1 MKILLVSD
9 SHGYDDELKKVL
21 ENVKCD
27 LKIHCGDSCFDKNSP
42 FIKEFAAIVDGNH
55 DQGFFPL
62 TTTLPTALGNI
73 LITHGH
79 RFNVYA
85 GYDYLVDYMNKAD
98 IHICFHGHTHV
109 PHYEIYKNMNLN
121 KSENAN
127 FFFIE
132 SKKMQ
137 VKVNFKEHRY
147 LRGIKEWLDG
157 LLSDFGTNM
166 LKMIIQVV
174 IIVIGVFPSI
184 FMWLNSHLAYQNAV
198 ICSINNFLGIEHI
211 SSINKKLYFAG
222 VAETLYSYFILVVI
236 STYVI
241 NRVVKDMS

>member
-62 TTTLPTALGNI
+62 TATLPTALGNI

-79 RFNVYA
+79 KFNVYA
-85 GYDYLVDYMNKAD
+85 GYDYLVEYMNKAD

-109 PHYEIYKNMNLN
+109 PHYEIYKNKIFINPGSIMFNRGQSQCGSYAIVSVDDKLHVDFFDSRTQKKIPQSLIDKDQDILN
-121 KSENAN
+121 E
-127 FFFIE
+127 
-132 SKKMQ
+132 
-137 VKVNFKEHRY
+137 FKR
-147 LRGIKEWLDG
+147 
-157 LLSDFGTNM
+157 F
-166 LKMIIQVV
+166 
-174 IIVIGVFPSI
+174 
-184 FMWLNSHLAYQNAV
+184 ACQN
-198 ICSINNFLGIEHI
+198 
-211 SSINKKLYFAG
+211 
-222 VAETLYSYFILVVI
+222 
-236 STYVI
+236 
-241 NRVVKDMS
+241 

>member
-62 TTTLPTALGNI
+62 TATLPTALGNI

-79 RFNVYA
+79 KFNVYA
-85 GYDYLVDYMNKAD
+85 GYDYLVEYMNKAD

-109 PHYEIYKNMNLN
+109 PNYEIYKNKIIFIAE
-121 KSENAN
+121 KSPKVA
-127 FFFIE
+127 FFAFI
-132 SKKMQ
+132 M
-137 VKVNFKEHRY
+137 
-147 LRGIKEWLDG
+147 
-157 LLSDFGTNM
+157 
-166 LKMIIQVV
+166 
-174 IIVIGVFPSI
+174 
-184 FMWLNSHLAYQNAV
+184 
-198 ICSINNFLGIEHI
+198 
-211 SSINKKLYFAG
+211 
-222 VAETLYSYFILVVI
+222 
-236 STYVI
+236 
-241 NRVVKDMS
+241 

>member
-27 LKIHCGDSCFDKNSP
+27 LKIHCGDSCFDENSP
-42 FIKEFAAIVDGNH
+42 FIKEFATIVDGNH

-79 RFNVYA
+79 KFNVYA

-109 PHYEIYKNMNLN
+109 PHYEIYKNKELKRRQRFNTSLYG
-121 KSENAN
+121 E
-127 FFFIE
+127 
-132 SKKMQ
+132 
-137 VKVNFKEHRY
+137 NFKCY
-147 LRGIKEWLDG
+147 PKNLFK
-157 LLSDFGTNM
+157 
-166 LKMIIQVV
+166 
-174 IIVIGVFPSI
+174 IG
-184 FMWLNSHLAYQNAV
+184 
-198 ICSINNFLGIEHI
+198 
-211 SSINKKLYFAG
+211 K
-222 VAETLYSYFILVVI
+222 
-236 STYVI
+236 
-241 NRVVKDMS
+241 

>member
-85 GYDYLVDYMNKAD
+85 GYDYLVA
-98 IHICFHGHTHV
+98 
-109 PHYEIYKNMNLN
+109 L
-121 KSENAN
+121 
-127 FFFIE
+127 
-132 SKKMQ
+132 
-137 VKVNFKEHRY
+137 
-147 LRGIKEWLDG
+147 
-157 LLSDFGTNM
+157 
-166 LKMIIQVV
+166 
-174 IIVIGVFPSI
+174 
-184 FMWLNSHLAYQNAV
+184 
-198 ICSINNFLGIEHI
+198 
-211 SSINKKLYFAG
+211 
-222 VAETLYSYFILVVI
+222 
-236 STYVI
+236 
-241 NRVVKDMS
+241 

>member
-1 MKILLVSD
+1 
-9 SHGYDDELKKVL
+9 
-21 ENVKCD
+21 
-27 LKIHCGDSCFDKNSP
+27 
-42 FIKEFAAIVDGNH
+42 
-55 DQGFFPL
+55 
-62 TTTLPTALGNI
+62 
-73 LITHGH
+73 
-79 RFNVYA
+79 
-85 GYDYLVDYMNKAD
+85 
-98 IHICFHGHTHV
+98 
-109 PHYEIYKNMNLN
+109 MNLN
-121 KSENAN
+121 KSENAK

-137 VKVNFKEHRY
+137 IKVNFKEHHY

-184 FMWLNSHLAYQNAV
+184 FMRLNSHLAYQNAV